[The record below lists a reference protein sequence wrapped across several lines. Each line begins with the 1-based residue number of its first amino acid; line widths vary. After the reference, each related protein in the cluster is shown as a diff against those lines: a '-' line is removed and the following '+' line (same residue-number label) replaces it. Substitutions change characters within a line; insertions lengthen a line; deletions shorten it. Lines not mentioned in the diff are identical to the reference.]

1 MKPSRLT
8 RLGDATSQW
17 LNVLIFNG
25 DPNYSISGDAYRF
38 KRERLRRII
47 DWIFHPWEPEH
58 CRTSHENDVAK
69 GCRLCEDS
77 KRLAGGSHEG

>member
-25 DPNYSISGDAYRF
+25 DPNYSISGDAYR
-38 KRERLRRII
+38 LRRDGLRAII
-47 DWIFHPWEPEH
+47 DVLFWFDPDH
-58 CRTSHENDVAK
+58 CRQSYLNDLRKACK
-69 GCRLCEDS
+69 LCDS
-77 KRLAGGSHEG
+77 RKFTADHHKE